1 MKCIYCTHKN
11 TEVVNTR
18 QTPSN
23 KVWRRRKC
31 PTCKEIFTTQEE
43 ASLHSFFVIKRNFS
57 KQRFVYE
64 KLFVSLLLSILDGK
78 ESDRG
83 DVALYTK
90 KIIDEIMK
98 KYIQENKSKNFT
110 SKEII
115 IRVFMR
121 LSKENKMWGLRYGL
135 YSVYRKKVLES
146 KHLL

>member
-1 MKCIYCTHKN
+1 M
-11 TEVVNTR
+11 
-18 QTPSN
+18 
-23 KVWRRRKC
+23 
-31 PTCKEIFTTQEE
+31 
-43 ASLHSFFVIKRNFS
+43 
-57 KQRFVYE
+57 
-64 KLFVSLLLSILDGK
+64 FVSLLLSILDGK